1 MAPSSQRNACL
12 SCRQRKLKCDRQ
24 QPCAN
29 CIARSVDCA
38 EQDLP
43 PNRAVKR
50 PLPQEANCSALSS
63 ILSRLDQI
71 ETYLSPTKRS
81 KHVSISTPIGKQL
94 NAIRFNVPSVSQ
106 PQEPA
111 SNNVAESMTL
121 EDQMQATK
129 YSVNDSFL
137 VSFMMIILHIALCF
151 NSYQYRA
158 LTHELSISIS
168 ADYKSQKTIEPRY
181 IQLPPKW
188 ETMRLFQVYFQYL
201 GHVQNI
207 IYEPHARILVDE
219 AYDQIVNISATT
231 APRGLALMLSVI
243 ALATILEPVDGN
255 LTSAIAILKER
266 LVLFAAYIRMA
277 MDCLEQHR
285 RRADHTLENVQALIL
300 LSFGIHHTETF
311 SPRYRV
317 LLAEAIAV
325 SHSLGLHVV
334 DRVPIRRGHSKV
346 DGDPVTQEIKRR
358 VWWYLV
364 ATDWASSK
372 AEGTSGA
379 TYLIQPN
386 LISTNLPKHINDT
399 DINNPEYKER
409 PLSEPTTMSYN
420 IQRIKV
426 AEIVR
431 CISDL
436 MPHDP
441 GEASCE
447 LILTLDAKMES
458 LLCEL
463 PDFFKAELAESE
475 ETKQID
481 QSYPHIPV
489 QRLLINLL
497 TNIFRCGLHFP
508 YLPGRVN
515 KTLHAFSRQASLKAA
530 RVVLSSQRGMS
541 MTDMSHSADFM
552 KIQGTIFHMFI
563 GALVLTTDICCN
575 QDGQTQLSE
584 LMEVLKKLDN
594 VKDHSKMAAKLL
606 DVLTQLLVTYGI
618 WSPSTT
624 VYTYTEDVTPLDYDT
639 SGHEGPRVDSLDMP
653 FPFDELWETYIGQ
666 PCGLDM
672 LDVLDA

>member
-1 MAPSSQRNACL
+1 MSPGTQRNACL

-29 CIARSVDCA
+29 CIARSVECA
-38 EQDLP
+38 EQALP
-43 PNRAVKR
+43 HPGRAVKR
-50 PLPQEANCSALSS
+50 ALSQEADSSALSG

-71 ETYLSPTKRS
+71 ETYLSPNKRS
-81 KHVSISTPIGKQL
+81 KHVSISTPIGKRL

-137 VSFMMIILHIALCF
+137 
-151 NSYQYRA
+151 YRA

-168 ADYKSQKTIEPRY
+168 ADYKSQKTIEPRH

-188 ETMRLFQVYFQYL
+188 EVMRLFQVYFQYL

-207 IYEPHARILVDE
+207 IYEPHAGILVDE
-219 AYDQIVNISATT
+219 AYDQIVNVSATT
-231 APRGLALMLSVI
+231 APRGLALILSVI
-243 ALATILEPVDGN
+243 ALATILEPVDSN
-255 LTSAIAILKER
+255 LTSAIPILKER
-266 LVLFAAYIRMA
+266 LLLFAAYIRMA

-285 RRADHTLENVQALIL
+285 RRADHTLDNVQALIL

-334 DRVPIRRGHSKV
+334 DRVPVRRGQSKV

-358 VWWYLV
+358 VWWYLA

-386 LISTNLPKHINDT
+386 LVSTNLPKHINDS
-399 DINNPEYKER
+399 DLSHPDCQER

-420 IQRIKV
+420 LQRVKV
-426 AEIVR
+426 AEVVR

-441 GEASCE
+441 SEASCE
-447 LILTLDAKMES
+447 LILSLDAKLES
-458 LLCEL
+458 LLSEL
-463 PDFFKAELAESE
+463 PAFFKLELIESE

-481 QSYPHIPV
+481 QNYPHLPM
-489 QRLLINLL
+489 QRLLVNLL
-497 TNIFRCGLHFP
+497 INIFRCGLHFP

-584 LMEVLKKLDN
+584 LIEVLKKLDN

-624 VYTYTEDVTPLDYDT
+624 VSTYTEDATPLDYDT

>member
-50 PLPQEANCSALSS
+50 PLTQEANCSALSS

-71 ETYLSPTKRS
+71 ETYLNPTKRS

-137 VSFMMIILHIALCF
+137 
-151 NSYQYRA
+151 YRA

-168 ADYKSQKTIEPRY
+168 ADYKSQKTIEPRH

-188 ETMRLFQVYFQYL
+188 EVMRLFQVYFQYL

-207 IYEPHARILVDE
+207 IYEPHAGILVDE

-311 SPRYRV
+311 SPRYRI

-334 DRVPIRRGHSKV
+334 DRVPAKQGHSKV

-379 TYLIQPN
+379 TYLTQAN
-386 LISTNLPKHINDT
+386 LINTKLPRHIND
-399 DINNPEYKER
+399 DDLSNLEYKER
-409 PLSEPTTMSYN
+409 PISEPTTMSYN
-420 IQRIKV
+420 LQRVKV
-426 AEIVR
+426 AEVVR

-441 GEASCE
+441 SEASCE
-447 LILTLDAKMES
+447 LILSLDAKLDS
-458 LLCEL
+458 LLSEL
-463 PDFFKAELAESE
+463 PAFFKLELSESE
-475 ETKQID
+475 STKKVD
-481 QSYPHIPV
+481 QSYPHIPM

-497 TNIFRCGLHFP
+497 INIFRCGLHFP

-515 KTLHAFSRQASLKAA
+515 KALHAFSRQASLNAA

-575 QDGQTQLSE
+575 QDGQMQLSE
-584 LMEVLKKLDN
+584 LMDVLKKLDD

-606 DVLTQLLVTYGI
+606 DILMQLLVSYGV
-618 WSPSTT
+618 WPPSTT
-624 VYTYTEDVTPLDYDT
+624 ISTYTEDATPLESVL
-639 SGHEGPRVDSLDMP
+639 SGYEGSRLDSLDMP

-666 PCGLDM
+666 PYGLDM
-672 LDVLDA
+672 LDVLEV

>member
-1 MAPSSQRNACL
+1 MAPGAQKNACL
-12 SCRQRKLKCDRQ
+12 SCRQRKLKCDRK

-29 CIARSVDCA
+29 CIARAVECT

-50 PLPQEANCSALSS
+50 PLPQESDSSALSN

-71 ETYLSPTKRS
+71 QDYLKPSKRA
-81 KHVSISTPIGKQL
+81 KHVSISTPIGDQL
-94 NAIRFNVPSVSQ
+94 NAIRFDVPSVSQ
-106 PQEPA
+106 SQEPA
-111 SNNVAESMTL
+111 FNDAPELMPP

-129 YSVNDSFL
+129 YSVNDGFL
-137 VSFMMIILHIALCF
+137 
-151 NSYQYRA
+151 YRA
-158 LTHELSISIS
+158 LTHELYISIS
-168 ADYKSQKTIEPRY
+168 ADYKSQKTIEPRH

-188 ETMRLFQVYFQYL
+188 ETMRLFQVYFKYL

-207 IYEPHARILVDE
+207 IYEPHTRTLVNE

-231 APRGLALMLSVI
+231 APRGLALILSVI
-243 ALATILEPVDGN
+243 ALATILEPVDGD
-255 LTSAIAILKER
+255 LATAIPILKER
-266 LVLFAAYIRMA
+266 LGVFAAYIRMA

-285 RRADHTLENVQALIL
+285 RRADHTIENVQALVL

-334 DRVPIRRGHSKV
+334 DRVSARRGHSKV
-346 DGDPVTQEIKRR
+346 DVDPTAQEIKRR

-386 LISTNLPKHINDT
+386 LISTNLPRHIDDVDLSNS
-399 DINNPEYKER
+399 NHKER
-409 PLSEPTTMSYN
+409 PLSEPSTMSYN
-420 IQRIKV
+420 LQRIKV
-426 AEIVR
+426 AEVVR

-441 GEASCE
+441 SEASCE
-447 LILTLDAKMES
+447 LLLSLDAKLDS
-458 LLCEL
+458 VLREL
-463 PDFFKAELAESE
+463 PNFFRTELADSE

-481 QSYPHIPV
+481 NAYPHIPM

-497 TNIFRCGLHFP
+497 INIFRCGLHFP

-515 KTLHAFSRQASLKAA
+515 KALHAFSRQASLKAA
-530 RVVLSSQRGMS
+530 RAVLSSQRGMT
-541 MTDMSHSADFM
+541 MKDMLHAADFM

-575 QDGQTQLSE
+575 QDGQTQVSE
-584 LMEVLKKLDN
+584 LIEVLKKLDSI
-594 VKDHSKMAAKLL
+594 KDHSKMAAKLL
-606 DVLTQLLVTYGI
+606 DILTQLLVSYGV

-624 VYTYTEDVTPLDYDT
+624 ISTYTQDEAPLDLSL
-639 SGHEGPRVDSLDMP
+639 SGSKYLRLDGLDMP
-653 FPFDELWETYIGQ
+653 LPFDELWETYIEQ
-666 PCGLDM
+666 PGGLDI
-672 LDVLDA
+672 LDILEA

>member
-1 MAPSSQRNACL
+1 MAPSTHRNACL

-29 CIARSVDCA
+29 CVTRSVDCT

-43 PNRAVKR
+43 PSRAVKR
-50 PLPQEANCSALSS
+50 PLPQESDSSTLSS

-71 ETYLSPTKRS
+71 ETYLSPNKRS
-81 KHVSISTPIGKQL
+81 KNVSISTPIGDQL
-94 NAIRFNVPSVSQ
+94 NAIRFKVPSVSQ
-106 PQEPA
+106 NQDPA
-111 SNNVAESMTL
+111 SNDVVESMPP

-137 VSFMMIILHIALCF
+137 VSLTTITEHNHLYAD
-151 NSYQYRA
+151 SGKYRA

-168 ADYKSQKTIEPRY
+168 ADYKSQKLIEPRL
-181 IQLPPKW
+181 IKLPPKW
-188 ETMRLFQVYFQYL
+188 ETMRLFQVYFKYL

-207 IYEPHARILVDE
+207 IYRPHADTLINN
-219 AYDQIVNISATT
+219 AYDQVVNISATT
-231 APRGLALMLSVI
+231 APRGLALILSVI
-243 ALATILEPVDGN
+243 AMAAILEPIDGI
-255 LTSAIAILKER
+255 LTTAIPILKER
-266 LVLFAAYIRMA
+266 LGLFAAYIRMA

-317 LLAEAIAV
+317 MLAEAIAI

-334 DRVPIRRGHSKV
+334 DRVSVRAGHSKV
-346 DGDPVTQEIKRR
+346 DADPITQEIKRR

-386 LISTNLPKHINDT
+386 LISTNLPRHIDDNDLS
-399 DINNPEYKER
+399 NPSHIER
-409 PLSEPTTMSYN
+409 PLSEPTTMSYTL
-420 IQRIKV
+420 QRIKV
-426 AEIVR
+426 AEVVR

-441 GEASCE
+441 SEASCE
-447 LILTLDAKMES
+447 LILSLDAKIES
-458 LLCEL
+458 LLYEL
-463 PDFFKAELAESE
+463 PEFFMK
-475 ETKQID
+475 K
-481 QSYPHIPV
+481 
-489 QRLLINLL
+489 RLLINLL
-497 TNIFRCGLHFP
+497 INIFRCGLHFP
-508 YLPGRVN
+508 YLPGRLN
-515 KTLHAFSRQASLKAA
+515 KALHAFSRQAGLKAA
-530 RVVLSSQRGMS
+530 RAVLSSQRGMS
-541 MTDMSHSADFM
+541 MADLLHSADFM

-584 LMEVLKKLDN
+584 LMEVLKQLDD
-594 VKDHSKMAAKLL
+594 VKGHSKMAAKLL
-606 DVLTQLLVTYGI
+606 DILTQLLVSYGI

-624 VYTYTEDVTPLDYDT
+624 ISAYTEDATPLDFGL
-639 SGHEGPRVDSLDMP
+639 SGYKGQGLDSLDVP
-653 FPFDELWETYIGQ
+653 LPFDELWETYIGQ
-666 PCGLDM
+666 PGGLDM
-672 LDVLDA
+672 LDILEA

>member
-71 ETYLSPTKRS
+71 ETYLNPTKRS

-137 VSFMMIILHIALCF
+137 
-151 NSYQYRA
+151 YRA

-168 ADYKSQKTIEPRY
+168 ADYKSQKTIEPRH

-188 ETMRLFQVYFQYL
+188 EVMRLFQVYFQYL

-207 IYEPHARILVDE
+207 IYEPHAGILVDE

-311 SPRYRV
+311 SPRYRI

-334 DRVPIRRGHSKV
+334 DRVPAKQGHSKV

-379 TYLIQPN
+379 TYLIQAN
-386 LISTNLPKHINDT
+386 LINTKLPRHIND
-399 DINNPEYKER
+399 DDLSNLEYKER
-409 PLSEPTTMSYN
+409 PISEPTTMSYN
-420 IQRIKV
+420 LQRVKV
-426 AEIVR
+426 AEVVR

-441 GEASCE
+441 SEASCE
-447 LILTLDAKMES
+447 LILSLDAKLDS
-458 LLCEL
+458 LLSEL
-463 PDFFKAELAESE
+463 PAFFKLELSESE
-475 ETKQID
+475 STKKVD
-481 QSYPHIPV
+481 QSYPHIPM

-497 TNIFRCGLHFP
+497 ISIFRCGLHFP

-515 KTLHAFSRQASLKAA
+515 KALHAFSRQASLNAA

-575 QDGQTQLSE
+575 QDGQMQLSE
-584 LMEVLKKLDN
+584 LMDVLKKLDD

-606 DVLTQLLVTYGI
+606 DILMQLLVSYGV
-618 WSPSTT
+618 WPPSTT
-624 VYTYTEDVTPLDYDT
+624 ISTYTEDATPLESVL
-639 SGHEGPRVDSLDMP
+639 SGYEGSRLDSLDMP

-666 PCGLDM
+666 PYGLDM
-672 LDVLDA
+672 LDVLEV

>member
-71 ETYLSPTKRS
+71 ETYLNPTKRS

-137 VSFMMIILHIALCF
+137 
-151 NSYQYRA
+151 YRA

-168 ADYKSQKTIEPRY
+168 ADYKSQKTIEPRH

-188 ETMRLFQVYFQYL
+188 EVMRLFQVYFQYL

-207 IYEPHARILVDE
+207 IYEPHAGILVDE

-231 APRGLALMLSVI
+231 APQGLALMLSVI

-311 SPRYRV
+311 SPRYRI

-334 DRVPIRRGHSKV
+334 DRVPAKQGHSKV

-379 TYLIQPN
+379 TYLTQAN
-386 LISTNLPKHINDT
+386 LINTKLPRHIND
-399 DINNPEYKER
+399 DDLSNLEYKER
-409 PLSEPTTMSYN
+409 PISEPTTMSYN
-420 IQRIKV
+420 LQRVKV
-426 AEIVR
+426 AEVVR

-441 GEASCE
+441 SEASCE
-447 LILTLDAKMES
+447 LILSLDAKLDS
-458 LLCEL
+458 LLSEL
-463 PDFFKAELAESE
+463 PAFFKLELSESE
-475 ETKQID
+475 STKKVD
-481 QSYPHIPV
+481 QSYPHIPM

-497 TNIFRCGLHFP
+497 INIFRCGLHFP

-515 KTLHAFSRQASLKAA
+515 KALHAFSRQASLNAA

-575 QDGQTQLSE
+575 QDGQMQLSE
-584 LMEVLKKLDN
+584 LMDVLKKLDD

-606 DVLTQLLVTYGI
+606 DILMQLLVSYGV
-618 WSPSTT
+618 WPPSTT
-624 VYTYTEDVTPLDYDT
+624 ISTYTEDATPLESVL
-639 SGHEGPRVDSLDMP
+639 SGYEGSRLDSLDMP

-666 PCGLDM
+666 PYGLDM
-672 LDVLDA
+672 LDVLEV

>member
-1 MAPSSQRNACL
+1 MAPSTQRNACL
-12 SCRQRKLKCDRQ
+12 SCRQRKLKCDRK

-29 CIARSVDCA
+29 CIARSVECT

-43 PNRAVKR
+43 PNRSVKR
-50 PLPQEANCSALSS
+50 PLPQEPDSSTLSS

-71 ETYLSPTKRS
+71 ETYLSPNKRS
-81 KHVSISTPIGKQL
+81 KHASISTPIGDQV

-106 PQEPA
+106 TQDPA
-111 SNNVAESMTL
+111 SNDVAELTL
-121 EDQMQATK
+121 PEDQMQATR

-137 VSFMMIILHIALCF
+137 
-151 NSYQYRA
+151 
-158 LTHELSISIS
+158 
-168 ADYKSQKTIEPRY
+168 KTVEPRH

-188 ETMRLFQVYFQYL
+188 EAMRLFQVYFEYL

-207 IYEPHARILVDE
+207 VYEPHARILVNE
-219 AYDQIVNISATT
+219 AYDKIVNISATT
-231 APRGLALMLSVI
+231 APRGLALILSVI
-243 ALATILEPVDGN
+243 ALATILEPVDSK
-255 LTSAIAILKER
+255 LTTAIPMLKER
-266 LVLFAAYIRMA
+266 LALFAAYIRMA

-317 LLAEAIAV
+317 MLAEAIAV

-334 DRVPIRRGHSKV
+334 DRLSAKRGHSKV
-346 DGDPVTQEIKRR
+346 DMDPVTQEIKRR

-386 LISTNLPKHINDT
+386 LISTNLPKHIDDVDLSNSDHK
-399 DINNPEYKER
+399 DR

-420 IQRIKV
+420 LQRVKA
-426 AEIVR
+426 AEVVR

-441 GEASCE
+441 SEASCE
-447 LILTLDAKMES
+447 LILTLDAKLES

-463 PDFFKAELAESE
+463 PNFFKTELSESE

-481 QSYPHIPV
+481 AAHPHIPM

-497 TNIFRCGLHFP
+497 INIFRCGLHFP

-515 KTLHAFSRQASLKAA
+515 KALHAFSRQASLKAA
-530 RVVLSSQRGMS
+530 RAVLSSQRGMS
-541 MTDMSHSADFM
+541 MTDVLHSADFM

-563 GALVLTTDICCN
+563 GALVLATDICCN

-584 LMEVLKKLDN
+584 LVEVLKKLDD

-606 DVLTQLLVTYGI
+606 DILTQLLVSYGV

-624 VYTYTEDVTPLDYDT
+624 ISTYTEDAA
-639 SGHEGPRVDSLDMP
+639 SLDFGLSGCKSPGAESLAVP
-653 FPFDELWETYIGQ
+653 FMFDELWETYIGQ
-666 PCGLDM
+666 PGGLDL
-672 LDVLDA
+672 LDVLEG